1 MPLMGSSRMSSE
13 EENDQGSSNPLDPYL
28 LHPHQNELLLRLDPG
43 IVPEMSY
50 EISNAHRPN
59 PVLTDH
65 PSCNYVENS

>member
-1 MPLMGSSRMSSE
+1 
-13 EENDQGSSNPLDPYL
+13 
-28 LHPHQNELLLRLDPG
+28 
-43 IVPEMSY
+43 MSY